1 MLQLFQSHNK
11 ANLFKDLQRI
21 FKELSVLFLDGKLLE
36 TQIVL
41 ESWLYGYG
49 VYSSSLIQFHSV
61 VSFLS

>member
-41 ESWLYGYG
+41 ESWLYCYG
-49 VYSSSLIQFHSV
+49 VYSSSLIQFHHV
-61 VSFLS
+61 VNFLG